1 MKWCHI
7 SAILKVLI
15 LYFNSWKLHEVEFS
29 LSASDGSIIACSFTD
44 RDVAVYILVP
54 ELWVLLELYVVILI
68 TLFSDFK

>member
-7 SAILKVLI
+7 SVILKVLI
-15 LYFNSWKLHEVEFS
+15 LYSNSWKLHEVEFS

-54 ELWVLLELYVVILI
+54 EL
-68 TLFSDFK
+68 